1 MLNIELTS
9 YGLDEILK
17 EIMRDLKSAIG
28 NNNSKKRKDEVIYKT
43 LGAVN
48 AIWNMVQVTEPDV
61 DKEAEPE

>member
-9 YGLDEILK
+9 WGLDDTLK
-17 EIMRDLKSAIG
+17 EIMRDLENVLG

-48 AIWNMVQVTEPDV
+48 AIWNMVTVTESNV
-61 DKEAEPE
+61 DTEVESE